1 MPLREEPCQGQCGFD
16 DGCAA
21 CREEQRKASLE
32 QRRRTLA
39 ERDPE
44 PGERPDS
51 R

>member
-1 MPLREEPCQGQCGFD
+1 MSDEPCKGQCGFD

-21 CREEQRKASLE
+21 CREERRRASLE
-32 QRRRTLA
+32 RRRRAPA

-44 PGERPDS
+44 PRERRDS